1 MTIALLCSLQLRLVD
16 LKREGCA
23 SDFFV
28 LVWQT
33 NTHKAERPSCFLL
46 RRSDAQQQLIAFGRL
61 FRIALSLRTSFASRL
76 RRMAIS
82 LAWRPSLLAS
92 TYTSPSCSYSFT
104 CTESRT
110 LCHGRSSHFFSCLL
124 MLAFGVPTR

>member
-46 RRSDAQQQLIAFGRL
+46 RRSDAQQQLIAFRQ
-61 FRIALSLRTSFASRL
+61 ALSHRPEFAHQL
-76 RRMAIS
+76 CQS
-82 LAWRPSLLAS
+82 LASNGDLFGLAPSLWPAHTLRPRARTASLALNREPCA
-92 TYTSPSCSYSFT
+92 TADRAT
-104 CTESRT
+104 
-110 LCHGRSSHFFSCLL
+110 SSHAC
-124 MLAFGVPTR
+124 

>member
-28 LVWQT
+28 LVRQT

-46 RRSDAQQQLIAFGRL
+46 RRSDAQQQLIAFRQ
-61 FRIALSLRTSFASRL
+61 ALSHRPEFAHQL
-76 RRMAIS
+76 CQS
-82 LAWRPSLLAS
+82 LASNGDLFGLAA
-92 TYTSPSCSYSFT
+92 F
-104 CTESRT
+104 
-110 LCHGRSSHFFSCLL
+110 
-124 MLAFGVPTR
+124 AFGQHTHFPPLLSPISSPLT

>member
-28 LVWQT
+28 LVRQT

-46 RRSDAQQQLIAFGRL
+46 RRSDAQQQLIAFRQ
-61 FRIALSLRTSFASRL
+61 ALSHRPEFAHQL
-76 RRMAIS
+76 CQS
-82 LAWRPSLLAS
+82 LASNGDLFGLAPSLLAS

-124 MLAFGVPTR
+124 MLPFGVPTR